1 MTARIPTKY
10 APLPGVRSLNF
21 WICVLTAWYPAVFS
35 ASVLL
40 YWNCHLTD
48 ECHMASRHA
57 GTTDVSPAKP
67 LSDLYNHSVLATM
80 EETGAEVEFGA
91 DSLKQLRRC
100 DQYASGEM

>member
-1 MTARIPTKY
+1 MCALR
-10 APLPGVRSLNF
+10 V
-21 WICVLTAWYPAVFS
+21 WYPV
-35 ASVLL
+35 VLSGRVSL
-40 YWNCHLTD
+40 YWNCHLID
-48 ECHMASRHA
+48 RCQMASRHA
-57 GTTDVSPAKP
+57 GTTNVSPAKP